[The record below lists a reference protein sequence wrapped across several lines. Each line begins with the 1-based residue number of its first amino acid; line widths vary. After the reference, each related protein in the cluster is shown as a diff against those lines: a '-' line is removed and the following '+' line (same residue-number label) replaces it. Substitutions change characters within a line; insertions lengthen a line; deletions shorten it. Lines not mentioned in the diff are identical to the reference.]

1 MEDNQATYDARDAFL
16 MTLGEVR
23 PDVLAPLIN
32 PSFMGGPRWPDLRQA
47 WRVIQ
52 RKNGIAVL
60 SVGLADPFDDTEAP
74 NVGFGLEVIG
84 ETVDELP
91 EPIQGSWLFDLVY
104 GVSQQCAAHG
114 GVADIV
120 NELGIV
126 SLELPATE
134 SLKPLETEEG
144 RVGVLLGATADDV
157 PRQFKLPGGS
167 VLLLTATLITP
178 TELQYVVDNGTSG
191 REKVAELLAE
201 RGLFHR
207 SSMTRASVI

>member
-1 MEDNQATYDARDAFL
+1 MEDNQATYDARDAFSK
-16 MTLGEVR
+16 TLGKVR
-23 PDVLAPLIN
+23 PDFLAPLIN

-52 RKNGIAVL
+52 RKKGVAVL
-60 SVGLADPFDDTEAP
+60 SDGLADPFDDSDAP

-84 ETVDELP
+84 ETTDELP

-120 NELGIV
+120 NDLGIV

-144 RVGVLLGATADDV
+144 RVGVLLGVAADDL
-157 PRQFKLPGGS
+157 PRHFELPGGS
-167 VLLLTATLITP
+167 VLLLTATLLMP

-191 REKVAELLAE
+191 REEIAELLAE

-207 SSMTRASVI
+207 SSMTRPSVV

>member
-1 MEDNQATYDARDAFL
+1 MEDNQATYDARDAFSK
-16 MTLGEVR
+16 TLGKVR
-23 PDVLAPLIN
+23 PDFLAPLVN

-52 RKNGIAVL
+52 RKKSVAVM
-60 SVGLADPFDDTEAP
+60 SDGLADPFDDSDSP
-74 NVGFGLEVIG
+74 NAGFGLEVIG
-84 ETVDELP
+84 ETGDELS

-120 NELGIV
+120 NDLGIV

-144 RVGVLLGATADDV
+144 RVGVLLGAAADDL
-157 PRQFKLPGGS
+157 PRHFELPGGS
-167 VLLLTATLITP
+167 VLLLTATLLMP
-178 TELQYVVDNGTSG
+178 AELQYIVDNGTSG

-207 SSMTRASVI
+207 SSMTRSSVV